1 MRNAE
6 LVVLGEVALDV
17 ILAGVDKTPHRW
29 SEVGKVRAAGILTT
43 GYSKDSGSDAEDTE
57 ARQRATVDQ
66 NGNARPKRDEE
77 RSLSVMLLPD
87 ESSCP

>member
-6 LVVLGEVALDV
+6 PVVLEQVALDV
-17 ILAGVDKTPHRW
+17 ILAGVDKIPHRW

-43 GYSKDSGSDAEDTE
+43 GYSKGSGSDAEDTE
-57 ARQRATVDQ
+57 ARQRTTVDQ

>member
-17 ILAGVDKTPHRW
+17 ILAGVDKIPHRR
-29 SEVGKVRAAGILTT
+29 SEVGKVRDAGIFTM
-43 GYSKDSGSDAEDTE
+43 GYSKDSGSDTDDTE
-57 ARQRATVDQ
+57 ARLRTTVDQ
-66 NGNARPKRDEE
+66 NCNARPKRDEE